1 MDISKET
8 RRRVAWRLMPFI
20 FILYIVSYLDRVNV
34 GFAALQMRR
43 ELGLSGAVFGFGGG
57 IFFVGYFLLE
67 VPGAVLAEVWSARK
81 WIGRIMITWGIVA
94 SVTGLIQNAQQ
105 FYWLRFLLGIS
116 EAGFVPGI
124 LVYMTHWFRPA
135 DRGRAIAL
143 FFAAAP
149 ASTIAGGP
157 LAAALLKLNW
167 MGYSGWRWLFI
178 LEGIPALILGVAALY
193 YLTDSPMQAK
203 WLRPDQRVWL
213 AGELEKERAER
224 RDRVSVWQGL
234 TDPNVILL
242 SAILFFG
249 LSATYAVNLWLPQ
262 IIQQVSHYG
271 DSTVSL
277 LAAIPSF
284 CALPLMLWAG
294 RHSDR
299 SGERVLHASIP
310 RVIAG
315 VALLVCFFFVNNT
328 WISIAMLSV
337 ATVGFYCAHPGF
349 WPIPNMLLGRAA
361 AAASIGLI
369 NSFGN
374 LGGFFGPYILGLL
387 SDRSGDFGS
396 GLLYISACSFAAG
409 LLVLRIRTLLR
420 PRVEVPSFQL
430 SD

>member
-1 MDISKET
+1 
-8 RRRVAWRLMPFI
+8 
-20 FILYIVSYLDRVNV
+20 
-34 GFAALQMRR
+34 MRK

-57 IFFVGYFLLE
+57 IFFLGYFLLE
-67 VPGAVLAEVWSARK
+67 VPGGILAELWSARK
-81 WIGRIMITWGIVA
+81 WISRIMITWGIVA
-94 SVTGLIQNAQQ
+94 AITGFIQNTQQ

-135 DRGRAIAL
+135 DRGRAIAM

-157 LAAALLKLNW
+157 LAAMLLKLNW
-167 MGYSGWRWLFI
+167 FGYSGWRWLFI
-178 LEGIPALILGVAALY
+178 LEGIPAAVLGIAALF

-203 WLRPDQRVWL
+203 WLRPDQRAWL
-213 AGELEKERAER
+213 AGELDKERTQR
-224 RDRVSVWQGL
+224 REHVSILRSL
-234 TDPNVILL
+234 TDVNIVLL
-242 SAILFFG
+242 SLILFCG

-262 IIQQVSHYG
+262 MIQRVSHYG

-284 CALPLMLWAG
+284 CALPVMLWAG
-294 RHSDR
+294 RHSDQT
-299 SGERVLHASIP
+299 GERVLHASIP

-315 VALLVCFFFVNNT
+315 MALLACFFFLNNT
-328 WISIAMLSV
+328 WVSIAMLSI

-387 SDRSGDFGS
+387 SDRSGDFGP

-409 LLVLRIRTLLR
+409 LLVLRIRTALR
-420 PRVEVPSFQL
+420 PRAAVASFQL